1 MNSTKN
7 PKKKNYN
14 KIFEKPFI
22 FNLQTMSTT
31 RHRCRS
37 FLSRHNVVGC
47 RRKVVE
53 RVKKTTYVPNTK
65 KKEKL
70 PIKLL
75 DDPKI
80 PHPNEILEEHTTPI
94 SLSTLPPR

>member
-1 MNSTKN
+1 M
-7 PKKKNYN
+7 
-14 KIFEKPFI
+14 
-22 FNLQTMSTT
+22 
-31 RHRCRS
+31 
-37 FLSRHNVVGC
+37 SRHNVVGC
-47 RRKVVE
+47 RQEVVE
-53 RVKKTTYVPNTK
+53 RVKKTKNVPNTK

-80 PHPNEILEEHTTPI
+80 PHSDEILEDHTTPI